1 MSAKVE
7 RDIKYGQRP
16 PMNADELR
24 FESTLTSFRQQASI
38 FSILNLFVIA
48 TLLLAHVLLAPY
60 WGRLSPA
67 LFVVLGAGFL
77 FHASVLTSVQV
88 RPPTTFSPKMVL
100 FVTIAS
106 IVVNSVLTFVAAATK
121 HEQSQYF
128 ALMIVPVLEAAF
140 RFSIAGTILVVA
152 IADFLNIFWVWEY
165 YRIHPSREFNE
176 YLEAGTVCLI
186 YTVVGIIVWLLV
198 RHLKE
203 DEGRLARNLEEL
215 NRARQRLLEEE
226 KLAAIG
232 RLSNSIAHE
241 IRNPVA
247 MISSSLSMAT
257 RDGLTEAQRQEMFE
271 IAAKEAARLEKL
283 TGEFLAYARPQPIN
297 KAVSSASD
305 TLLYVASACKAFASE
320 KEVNLEVEVAP
331 DLNISMDATKVQQAL
346 LNLVKNAIEASPPQ
360 QSVAL
365 HGLVSKDRTTWF
377 EVRNGGPAIPPDA
390 LKQIFEPFFTTK
402 QGGAGLGLAIVRNSA
417 RAHGGD
423 LFLRVNEPGRVCFTL
438 ELPPT
443 SAGVEDVGE
452 KKWAA
457 S

>member
-1 MSAKVE
+1 
-7 RDIKYGQRP
+7 
-16 PMNADELR
+16 MNTDQARL
-24 FESTLTSFRQQASI
+24 ESTITSFRQQATI
-38 FSILNLFVIA
+38 FSILNLFVIG
-48 TLLLAHVLLAPY
+48 TLLLAHVLLVPY
-60 WGRLSPA
+60 LGRLSPTLFLA
-67 LFVVLGAGFL
+67 LSAGFL
-77 FHASVLTSVQV
+77 FHASVLTWIQA
-88 RPPTTFSPKMVL
+88 RPGTISTKMVL
-100 FVTIAS
+100 MVTVAS
-106 IVVNSVLTFVAAATK
+106 ISANGIMTFAAAATS
-121 HEQSQYF
+121 HEASQYF

-140 RFSIAGTILVVA
+140 RFSFAGTLIVVA
-152 IADFLNIFWVWEY
+152 IADLLNIFWVWEY
-165 YRIHPSREFNE
+165 YRVHPTKEFGE
-176 YLEAGTVCLI
+176 YLEVGTVCLI
-186 YTVVGIIVWLLV
+186 YTVVGIIVWLMV
-198 RHLKE
+198 RHLRE
-203 DEGRLARNLEEL
+203 NEARLAHNVEEL
-215 NRARQRLLEEE
+215 NLTRQRLLEEE

-257 RDGLTEAQRQEMFE
+257 SNGLGESERQEMFE

-297 KAVSSASD
+297 KALSSASD

-331 DLNISMDATKVQQAL
+331 GLNVNMDATKVQQAL
-346 LNLVKNAIEASPPQ
+346 LNLVKNAVEASQPQ
-360 QSVAL
+360 QSVTL
-365 HGLVSKDRTTWF
+365 HGLLSKNRTIWF
-377 EVRNGGPAIPPDA
+377 EVHNVGPAISKET

-402 QGGAGLGLAIVRNSA
+402 QGGAGLGLAIARNIA

-438 ELPPT
+438 ELPAT
-443 SAGVEDVGE
+443 FAAGENLGE